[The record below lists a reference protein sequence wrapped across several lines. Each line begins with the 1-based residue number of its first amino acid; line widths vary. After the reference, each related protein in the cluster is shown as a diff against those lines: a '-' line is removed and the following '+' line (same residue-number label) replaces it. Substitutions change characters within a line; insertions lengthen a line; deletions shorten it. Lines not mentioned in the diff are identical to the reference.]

1 MNNLQKRLPELSIL
15 LAGSLWGL
23 TGIFVRTLNTVGL
36 DNFQLMFF
44 RSTITAVSVSVFLLI
59 TDRDKMKIN
68 PKDLWYFFGSGI
80 LSFFIFSLC
89 YFYTISNASMSV
101 AAILLYTAPFFV
113 MIMSAVFFKEKI
125 TAAKIIALIMAAA
138 GCFMICGTEKN
149 VKLTPVIILIGICS
163 GFCYALYSIFGR
175 VALKKYSSGTVT
187 AYTFIFSTIGSL
199 FVVDFGQIAKVAAVS
214 PDSIFFAVI
223 FAVVSSLLPY
233 IFYTYGLKYVES
245 GKASIMAT
253 IETVVA
259 SLAGIIAFGEKLSL
273 TGFSG
278 MVLVLSAVVLLNL
291 KSSS

>member
-1 MNNLQKRLPELSIL
+1 M
-15 LAGSLWGL
+15 
-23 TGIFVRTLNTVGL
+23 
-36 DNFQLMFF
+36 
-44 RSTITAVSVSVFLLI
+44 LLI
-59 TDRDKMKIN
+59 
-68 PKDLWYFFGSGI
+68 S
-80 LSFFIFSLC
+80 
-89 YFYTISNASMSV
+89 
-101 AAILLYTAPFFV
+101 
-113 MIMSAVFFKEKI
+113 E
-125 TAAKIIALIMAAA
+125 
-138 GCFMICGTEKN
+138 
-149 VKLTPVIILIGICS
+149 
-163 GFCYALYSIFGR
+163 
-175 VALKKYSSGTVT
+175 
-187 AYTFIFSTIGSL
+187 
-199 FVVDFGQIAKVAAVS
+199 IAKVAAVS